1 MTNKETKEVFKEQTQ
16 NTKEYKKANKGRVVG
31 GREDGLE
38 AGNEQGEMTT
48 ERLQTIRMLQRMTR
62 MLRMK

>member
-1 MTNKETKEVFKEQTQ
+1 MCLLFDN
-16 NTKEYKKANKGRVVG
+16 YVVG